1 MPTPPPPGQRT
12 PQGQKPLDVVVVD
25 DDPRWRALAAE
36 PFIKRGDRVRE
47 CVDGLQALAT
57 CIQDPPDVI
66 LSDVQMPRMDGWQF
80 LRTLRGNPAVASVP
94 VVFLTSLDGDADRLR
109 GYQLGVD
116 AYLPKP
122 FQPDELLL
130 RVHRL
135 VRRARGADA
144 PAEQQRSLR
153 GDIEHVSVGSLLSF
167 LSVEQKTGI
176 LLLVADKVVRVFFGK
191 GRPLCAIREGSPKTP
206 SKTVLMDVLDWGAGQ
221 FDFNDEEVDAEDE
234 LRADASALVLEHAR
248 MKDEGRR

>member
-1 MPTPPPPGQRT
+1 MPTPAPPGTRA
-12 PQGQKPLDVVVVD
+12 PQGAKPLDVVVVD

-47 CVDGLQALAT
+47 CVDGLQALAA

-94 VVFLTSLDGDADRLR
+94 VVFLTSLDGDAERLR

-135 VRRARGADA
+135 VRRARGAEA
-144 PAEQQRSLR
+144 PPEDKPSLR

-167 LSVEQKTGI
+167 LSVEKKTGV
-176 LLLVADKVVRVFFGK
+176 LLLVADKVVRVFVQN
-191 GRPLCAIREGSPKTP
+191 GRPLCAVLEGSPKSP
-206 SKTVLMDVLDWGAGQ
+206 SKTVIMSALDLTTGQ
-221 FDFNDEEVDAEDE
+221 FDFGECEVDAEDE
-234 LRADASALVLEHAR
+234 LRADASALVLQHAR

>member
-1 MPTPPPPGQRT
+1 
-12 PQGQKPLDVVVVD
+12 VVVVD
-25 DDPRWRALAAE
+25 DDLRWRTLAAE
-36 PFIKRGDRVRE
+36 PFLKRGDRVRE

-57 CIQDPPDVI
+57 CLQSPPDVI

-80 LRTLRGNPAVASVP
+80 LRTVRGNPVIASVP
-94 VVFLTSLDGDADRLR
+94 IVFLTSLDGDAERLR

-135 VRRARGADA
+135 VRRARGAEA
-144 PAEQQRSLR
+144 PAETQGGLR
-153 GDIEHVSVGSLLSF
+153 GDIEHVNVGSLLSF
-167 LSVEQKTGI
+167 LSVEKKTGV
-176 LLLVADKVVRVFFGK
+176 LLLVADTVVRVFVSN
-191 GRPLCAIREGSPKTP
+191 GRPFCAIREGNDRLG
-206 SKTVLMDVLDWGAGQ
+206 SKVVLMDVLDWSAGQ
-221 FDFNDEEVDAEDE
+221 FDFIDEEVDAEDE
-234 LRADASALVLEHAR
+234 LRAEASSLVLEHAR

>member
-1 MPTPPPPGQRT
+1 MSSPASPSG
-12 PQGQKPLDVVVVD
+12 LDVVVVD

-57 CIQDPPDVI
+57 CLSNPPDVI

-80 LRTLRGNPAVASVP
+80 LRTIRANSALASVP
-94 VVFLTSLDGDADRLR
+94 VVFLTSLDGDAERLK

-122 FQPDELLL
+122 FVADELLL

-135 VRRARGADA
+135 VRRAKGAGGDVETQRG
-144 PAEQQRSLR
+144 LR
-153 GDIEHVSVGSLLSF
+153 GDLEHVSAGSLLSF
-167 LSVEQKTGI
+167 LSVEKKTGV
-176 LLLVADKVVRVFFGK
+176 LLIVADRPGRVFVFE
-191 GRPLCAIREGSPKTP
+191 GRPFSAAIEGGRPQS
-206 SKTVLMDVLDWGAGQ
+206 SRRALMDILDWTSGQ
-221 FDFNDEEVDAEDE
+221 FDFSEEEVNVADE
-234 LRADASALVLEHAR
+234 LGAEASTLVLEHAR
-248 MKDEGRR
+248 LKDEGRR

>member
-1 MPTPPPPGQRT
+1 MPAPPQTATP
-12 PQGQKPLDVVVVD
+12 LEVVVVD

-36 PFIKRGDRVRE
+36 PFLKRGDRVRE

-57 CIQDPPDVI
+57 CLQQPPDVI

-80 LRTLRGNPAVASVP
+80 LRTIRGNPAVASIP
-94 VVFLTSLDGDADRLR
+94 VVFLTSLDGDSDRLR

-135 VRRARGADA
+135 VRRARGAET
-144 PAEQQRSLR
+144 PLAETKKSLR
-153 GDIEHVSVGSLLSF
+153 GDIDHVSTGSLLSF
-167 LSVEQKTGI
+167 LSVEKKTGV
-176 LLLVADKVVRVFFGK
+176 LLLVTDKVVRVFVAN
-191 GRPLCAIREGSPKTP
+191 GRPLCAIMEGEPKLP
-206 SKTVLMDVLDWGAGQ
+206 SKTVLMEVLDWTEGQ
-221 FDFNDEEVDAEDE
+221 FDFNEEDVDAEDE
-234 LRADASALVLEHAR
+234 LHADASALVLEHAR

>member
-1 MPTPPPPGQRT
+1 
-12 PQGQKPLDVVVVD
+12 VVVVD

-36 PFIKRGDRVRE
+36 PFLKRGDRVRE

-57 CIQDPPDVI
+57 CLQDPPDVI

-80 LRTLRGNPAVASVP
+80 LRTVRGNPALATVP
-94 VVFLTSLDGDADRLR
+94 VVFLTSLDGDAERLR

-135 VRRARGADA
+135 VRRAKGAET
-144 PAEQQRSLR
+144 PLTEVKHLR
-153 GDIEHVSVGSLLSF
+153 GDIEHVSTGSLLSF
-167 LSVEQKTGI
+167 LSIEKKTGV
-176 LLLVADKVVRVFFGK
+176 LLLVADKVVRVFVAD
-191 GRPLCAIREGSPKTP
+191 GRPLCAIEEGKPKLP
-206 SKTVLMDVLDWGAGQ
+206 SKTVLMDALDWTTGQ
-221 FDFNDEEVDAEDE
+221 FDFNDEDVDAEDE